1 MTAPTALA
9 ITATDLERYDD
20 EIAGR
25 EILHRAA
32 DFDDPTG
39 SFVAQCE
46 RPGQAGL
53 AADDDEIDIAAR
65 YRKRLHQR
73 IALVEQFWLRHVP
86 PLDGAAADIGK
97 LPHRALSPH
106 SAGTV
111 QKAGSA
117 DKRIVLN
124 RGENNSSIRL
134 DRPISRQSR
143 GHGR

>member
-9 ITATDLERYDD
+9 ITATDLERYDN

-25 EILHRAA
+25 KILHRTA
-32 DFDDPTG
+32 DIDHATG
-39 SFVAQCE
+39 GFVTQRE
-46 RPGQAGL
+46 RSGQAGL

-65 YRKRLHQR
+65 NCKRLHQR
-73 IALVEQFWLRHVP
+73 IALGEQFWLRHVP
-86 PLDGAAADIGK
+86 PLDGAAADVGK
-97 LPHRALSPH
+97 LPPRAMSPH

-143 GHGR
+143 GHCQ